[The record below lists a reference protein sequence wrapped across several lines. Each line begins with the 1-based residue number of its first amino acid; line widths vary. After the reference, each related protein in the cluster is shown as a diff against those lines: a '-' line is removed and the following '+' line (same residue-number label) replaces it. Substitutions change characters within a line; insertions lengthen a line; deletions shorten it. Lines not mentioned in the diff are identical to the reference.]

1 MGQVETFEPTAG
13 VQLAPMRECVCPHC
27 TFVFKSSLDN
37 PVCMMCGN
45 PAKPRGT
52 RAEPTPTDGE
62 QDKALLARGRLLQL
76 ADVVQERLA
85 AGDFSDPVDHF
96 IRLRAA
102 ELDLQ
107 TCWEILEQF
116 DQGAEDWLRNTHAYQ
131 LIKNPQVPPDSTSA
145 LLQPGDEEE
154 KKEED
159 PEEIEKVI
167 VPKC

>member
-1 MGQVETFEPTAG
+1 
-13 VQLAPMRECVCPHC
+13 
-27 TFVFKSSLDN
+27 
-37 PVCMMCGN
+37 MCGN

-116 DQGAEDWLRNTHAYQ
+116 DQGAGNGLGIPTPISLSRTLRF
-131 LIKNPQVPPDSTSA
+131 
-145 LLQPGDEEE
+145 LL
-154 KKEED
+154 
-159 PEEIEKVI
+159 
-167 VPKC
+167 